1 MIKRINNTA
10 NVWKAILT
18 LMVVYIHSFSLVPS
32 DEGTLLYDIKVYLS
46 FVIPRIAVPLFFIY
60 SGYFF
65 FKGKECGFRTCLGKM
80 KIRMRT
86 LLLPFFLWSVIG
98 ALFFMCID
106 KSQRTLSILEILNHT
121 FWMSAYTPSSYIP
134 QWVGYEIPKVTS
146 LNMPLWYV
154 RDLLILMYL
163 SPLVYVVLQRKLLG
177 LSLLISLWVVFLL
190 FNTDKFPYIGVDS
203 LLFFFSGAF
212 LSYLSKDV
220 FMQPALVKKI
230 VFMLVIITSIGA
242 FLAYGHQFETFSR
255 HLYIL
260 MATIFILSSSLPI
273 KIIKVFDKLQF
284 GGVKCSLY
292 IAHIL

>member
-10 NVWKAILT
+10 NAWKAILT

-46 FVIPRIAVPLFFIY
+46 FVLPRIAVPLFFIY

-65 FKGKECGFRTCLGKM
+65 FKGKECGFWTWVGKM

-98 ALFFMCID
+98 SLFFMCID
-106 KSQRTLSILEILNHT
+106 KSLRNFSILEIFNHT
-121 FWMSAYTPSSYIP
+121 FWMNAYTPSSYLP
-134 QWVGYEIPKVTS
+134 QWIGYEIPKVMP

-154 RDLLILMYL
+154 RDLLILMCL
-163 SPLVYVVLQRKLLG
+163 SPFVYAVLQRKQLG
-177 LSLLISLWVVFLL
+177 KSLLISLLVVFLF
-190 FNTDKFPYIGVDS
+190 FNTDKFPYIGIDS
-203 LLFFFSGAF
+203 LLFFVTGAF

-220 FMQPALVKKI
+220 FFKHVFVKKI
-230 VFMLVIITSIGA
+230 VFILVIVTSIGA
-242 FLAYGHQFETFSR
+242 FLTYGQQYETLSR

-260 MATIFILSSSLPI
+260 VAIVFILSLSLPI
-273 KIIKVFDKLQF
+273 RIIKAFDKLQLA
-284 GGVKCSLY
+284 GGG
-292 IAHIL
+292 

>member
-10 NVWKAILT
+10 NAWKAILT

-46 FVIPRIAVPLFFIY
+46 FVLPRIAVPLFFIY

-65 FKGKECGFRTCLGKM
+65 FKGKECGFWTWVGKM

-98 ALFFMCID
+98 SLFFMCID
-106 KSQRTLSILEILNHT
+106 KSLRNFSILEIFNHT
-121 FWMSAYTPSSYIP
+121 FWMNAYTPSSYLP
-134 QWVGYEIPKVTS
+134 QWIGYEIPKVTP

-154 RDLLILMYL
+154 RDLLILMCL
-163 SPLVYVVLQRKLLG
+163 SPFVYAVLQRKQLG
-177 LSLLISLWVVFLL
+177 KSLLISLLVVFLF
-190 FNTDKFPYIGVDS
+190 FNTDKFPYIGIDS
-203 LLFFFSGAF
+203 LLFFVTGAF

-220 FMQPALVKKI
+220 FLKHVFVKKI
-230 VFMLVIITSIGA
+230 VFILVIVTSIGA
-242 FLAYGHQFETFSR
+242 LLTYGQQYETLSR

-260 MATIFILSSSLPI
+260 VAIVFILSSSLPI
-273 KIIKVFDKLQF
+273 RIIKAFDKLQL
-284 GGVKCSLY
+284 GGG
-292 IAHIL
+292 